1 MIKLS
6 STHFFAHIWLARS
19 VGKSI
24 IVRLWRYIF
33 QLLIHFWDM
42 LNCCFWHIWKKRK
55 VCLLTCCLSFCS
67 DMWKDNIRIEKSS
80 TKQTFWD
87 SLGTFGMLWSISWT
101 VGKSRKYRDDD
112 SRCRWQVCNLHRI
125 PNTILKRRAREVFV
139 NVDIMEM
146 ISTTTTRRDYHYS
159 SSLVHSDNDVSS
171 SGFRLHKSCK
181 PPMNNLRAILMGSKR
196 QIVF

>member
-6 STHFFAHIWLARS
+6 STHFFCTHLVGTQCWKIYNSETLEVHFPTSNTFLRHVELLFLAYLKEK
-19 VGKSI
+19 KS
-24 IVRLWRYIF
+24 L
-33 QLLIHFWDM
+33 
-42 LNCCFWHIWKKRK
+42 
-55 VCLLTCCLSFCS
+55 CLLTCCLSFCS
-67 DMWKDNIRIEKSS
+67 DMWKDNISIEKSS

-125 PNTILKRRAREVFV
+125 PNTILKRSKGVAFV

-146 ISTTTTRRDYHYS
+146 ISTTTRREIIIILAPLSILTMTFLVQVSAYIKAV
-159 SSLVHSDNDVSS
+159 SL
-171 SGFRLHKSCK
+171 
-181 PPMNNLRAILMGSKR
+181 PWI
-196 QIVF
+196 I